1 MDGIQIGAPYRF
13 VPSAF
18 VGEKS
23 GVLPGKKE
31 LPRSVTGRICYINR
45 AHRFFQ
51 VAYEVNGYHLTECFK
66 F

>member
-1 MDGIQIGAPYRF
+1 M
-13 VPSAF
+13 
-18 VGEKS
+18 
-23 GVLPGKKE
+23 LPGKKE

-51 VAYEVNGYHLTECFK
+51 VAYEINGYHLTESFK